1 MTVIVMSF
9 MAAPLGARLSR
20 NGNSVVGLAA
30 GLRCG
35 RAPCGC
41 RSAPRGPVQ
50 DGRFIEFELCCCD
63 VEGEWASFRGLD
75 TLAVAVAGYV
85 GAAAAAAGLVIG

>member
-50 DGRFIEFELCCCD
+50 DGRFIEFELRCCEF
-63 VEGEWASFRGLD
+63 EGEWASFRSFD
-75 TLAVAVAGYV
+75 TLVAVAGYV